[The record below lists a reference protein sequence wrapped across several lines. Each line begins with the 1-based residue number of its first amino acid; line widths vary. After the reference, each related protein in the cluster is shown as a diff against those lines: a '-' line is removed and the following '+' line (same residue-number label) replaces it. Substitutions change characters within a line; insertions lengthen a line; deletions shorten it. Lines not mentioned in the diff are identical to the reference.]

1 MSNGRPFVTASAK
14 SIITTRDM
22 TRVLVRLRESVSAYF
37 PSLLAYTEQTET
49 QCEKKQAAELTL
61 NVIHR
66 LKTSTTTAVAVDI
79 LNEIGGN
86 RERNSFIT
94 TRNVS
99 SIFFKMSNGDGII
112 LVRLYYAIC
121 LHKV

>member
-49 QCEKKQAAELTL
+49 QCEKKTGSWTNFERHSP
-61 NVIHR
+61 VED
-66 LKTSTTTAVAVDI
+66 STTTAVAVDI